1 VPALVIATGTGIIVT
16 RAATDSRLAAEVA
29 TQMLSQPRAV
39 LLVMLALLGLAFL
52 PGMPAVAVLG
62 LATVALAIYLAARR
76 REGNAAAE
84 EKAKA
89 GAAEGDSADLYAM
102 LSVEPIELAVGQ
114 SLIPLVGAG
123 GGFTE
128 RVVAFRKQFALDMG
142 AVFPRVRVKDEKKL
156 GPNRYEVRIF
166 GTRVADGEVI
176 ADRSL
181 AINPGGSRSRLE
193 GIEGR
198 DPTYGLPAFWILDAV
213 KPRAREAG
221 YTVVD
226 PLTVLVTHFT
236 EVVRQQAP
244 NLLTRA
250 ETERLIGRVREQQPG
265 LVQDLVPKM
274 LSLGEVQKVLQN
286 LLREKV
292 PIRNMDAILEVL
304 ADHGAKVKETESLT
318 ELARERLGGTICQSL
333 ASPAGELYVLTL
345 DPAIEQQMLASIRS
359 IDERAALAI
368 EPRLAEQLLRKR
380 AGTCAASPSA

>member
-1 VPALVIATGTGIIVT
+1 
-16 RAATDSRLAAEVA
+16 
-29 TQMLSQPRAV
+29 
-39 LLVMLALLGLAFL
+39 
-52 PGMPAVAVLG
+52 
-62 LATVALAIYLAARR
+62 
-76 REGNAAAE
+76 
-84 EKAKA
+84 
-89 GAAEGDSADLYAM
+89 M

-156 GPNRYEVRIF
+156 GPSRYEVRIF
-166 GTRVADGEVI
+166 GTKVADGDVI

-181 AINPGGSRSRLE
+181 AINPGGSRERLD
-193 GIEGR
+193 GLEGR
-198 DPTYGLPAFWILDAV
+198 DPTYGLPAFWILDPV
-213 KPRAREAG
+213 KARAREAG

-236 EVVRQQAP
+236 EVVKQQAP

-250 ETERLIGRVREQQPG
+250 ETERLIARVREQQPA
-265 LVQDLVPKM
+265 LVQDLVPKV

-292 PIRNMDAILEVL
+292 PIRNMEAILEVL
-304 ADHGAKVKETESLT
+304 ADHGAKVKEPDALT
-318 ELARERLGGTICQSL
+318 ELARERLGGTICQTL

-359 IDERAALAI
+359 VDERAALAI
-368 EPRLAEQLLRKR
+368 EPRLAEQLLRRLAAEAERMLSSDLVPVVLCAPALRRHVRRFTERLMPQLSVLSLAEVPSTLSLKSF
-380 AGTCAASPSA
+380 AMVGT